1 MSSKGYKLD
10 ISQQKMNLQDCIYIS
25 SKTRK
30 EQIKGFPKSLFQKH
44 KSSVQTCYSA
54 VLTENITE
62 RPTIK
67 IIIFNFN
74 RIYSKEKQPWESIFS
89 G

>member
-10 ISQQKMNLQDCIYIS
+10 ISQQKMNPQDCIYTI
-25 SKTRK
+25 SKTKK
-30 EQIKGFPKSLFQKH
+30 EKKNGFPKSLFQKH

-54 VLTENITE
+54 VLTEDVTE

-67 IIIFNFN
+67 IIIFNFH
-74 RIYSKEKQPWESIFS
+74 RITQTY
-89 G
+89 